1 MSAYTNLTMTTHATR
16 GVPTVGPP
24 FGSGHDQPIDVIK
37 WRLLRLCENG
47 FPVDLAEEL
56 AMEPAVD
63 LHALLAL
70 TDRGCPPRSRSAHHV
85 PARSARRPVLPGAA
99 LSCVQ
104 RPRLPLP

>member
-1 MSAYTNLTMTTHATR
+1 MTTHATR
-16 GVPTVGPP
+16 VPTVGPP

-70 TDRGCPPRSRSAHHV
+70 TDRGCPPDLAARIMSPAHWPV
-85 PARSARRPVLPGAA
+85 GRYYPAPPSPASDDHG
-99 LSCVQ
+99 
-104 RPRLPLP
+104 LPLP